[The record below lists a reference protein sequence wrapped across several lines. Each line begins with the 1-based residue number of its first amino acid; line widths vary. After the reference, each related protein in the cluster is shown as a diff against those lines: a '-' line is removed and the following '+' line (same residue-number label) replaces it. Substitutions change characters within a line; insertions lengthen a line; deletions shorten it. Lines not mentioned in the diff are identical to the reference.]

1 MWQIL
6 PIMQIPPSN
15 SLLQALSRP
24 TDPASAPRP
33 RTSPDAAREAAR
45 AVFAQIKAA
54 PKPATTPA
62 VAGFSPAQPAAPAQA
77 YAPQNTAAIPAAAPT
92 KPMPRGSYLNILV

>member
-1 MWQIL
+1 
-6 PIMQIPPSN
+6 MQIPPSN
-15 SLLQALSRP
+15 SLLQALSRQ

-45 AVFAQIKAA
+45 AVFVQIKAA

-62 VAGFSPAQPAAPAQA
+62 VAAFTPSQPASPAQA
-77 YAPQNTAAIPAAAPT
+77 YAPQTTAAIPDAAPT